1 MIYKTALIV
10 ILILFNFAI
19 LADVKDDIKKI
30 NELNESGILSEKDY
44 ANLLEKSISQTE
56 EYKKIKGLFD
66 SEIISLEEFENFK
79 NKIITKYI
87 IGNIFD
93 ETPSNTDKAEAA
105 KEAAD
110 KAEALAAKEA
120 ADKAEALAAKEAADK
135 AEAAKEA
142 ADKAEALAAKEAADK
157 AEAAKE
163 AADKAEALAQ
173 AAKEAA
179 DKAQAEA
186 EAANNNIDVVRKQI
200 GKVLKIKKGKG
211 FGDGIKLRKKDVIET
226 GVLYSTLAGGDLH
239 LMLDSKTRIFIGYE
253 SEIIINKF
261 DVVDNKVHEVEIE
274 LISGSFLYLSLR
286 KTSTD
291 LKIIIDNNIATS
303 KGLETSVAFIK
314 KEEEIRLVNAGKSTL
329 KFKDELLNFSQYA
342 ILDPIS
348 KSLNINAI
356 PNAGGDKLIG
366 TALDD
371 FSMTVMGVPAAGSD
385 SEDNGGSGGSGGGGG
400 GCG

>member
-1 MIYKTALIV
+1 M
-10 ILILFNFAI
+10 
-19 LADVKDDIKKI
+19 
-30 NELNESGILSEKDY
+30 
-44 ANLLEKSISQTE
+44 
-56 EYKKIKGLFD
+56 FD

-120 ADKAEALAAKEAADK
+120 ADKAEAAKEAADR
-135 AEAAKEA
+135 
-142 ADKAEALAAKEAADK
+142 
-157 AEAAKE
+157 
-163 AADKAEALAQ
+163 AEALAQ

-179 DKAQAEA
+179 DRAQAEA

-274 LISGSFLYLSLR
+274 LISGSILYLSLR

-385 SEDNGGSGGSGGGGG
+385 NGGSGGSGEGGG

>member
-120 ADKAEALAAKEAADK
+120 ADKAEA
-135 AEAAKEA
+135 AKEA

-163 AADKAEALAQ
+163 AADRAEALAQ

-179 DKAQAEA
+179 DRAQAEA

-385 SEDNGGSGGSGGGGG
+385 NGGSGGSGEGGG

>member
-110 KAEALAAKEA
+110 R
-120 ADKAEALAAKEAADK
+120 AEALAAKEAADK

-163 AADKAEALAQ
+163 AADRAEALAQ

-179 DKAQAEA
+179 DRAQAEA

-385 SEDNGGSGGSGGGGG
+385 NGGSGGSGEGGG